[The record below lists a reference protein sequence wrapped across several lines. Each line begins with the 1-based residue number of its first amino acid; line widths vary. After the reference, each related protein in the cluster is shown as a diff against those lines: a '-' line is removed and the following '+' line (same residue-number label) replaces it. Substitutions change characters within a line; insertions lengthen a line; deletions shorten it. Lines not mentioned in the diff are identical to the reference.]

1 MGTAWGVTD
10 VTRMFPGTY
19 CSHCGETKD
28 IPVDVYKCPQCGK
41 NVRKTPHNSHTRQ
54 KYLAEVPRI

>member
-1 MGTAWGVTD
+1 MRV
-10 VTRMFPGTY
+10 FPGTY

-54 KYLAEVPRI
+54 KYLAEVPRV